1 LVAVKDPLWKNVQHR
16 RLLAVK
22 YRWLKHFFAV
32 VGVNA
37 FWKVSFL
44 GLHIIFGPP
53 INRCLIKKA
62 VNIFVVEQA
71 LGV

>member
-1 LVAVKDPLWKNVQHR
+1 M
-16 RLLAVK
+16 K